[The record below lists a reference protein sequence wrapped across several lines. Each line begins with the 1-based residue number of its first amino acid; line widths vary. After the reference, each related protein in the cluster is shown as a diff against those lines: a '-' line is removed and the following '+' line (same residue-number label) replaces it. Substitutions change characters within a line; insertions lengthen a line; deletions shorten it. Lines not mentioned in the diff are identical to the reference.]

1 MRANK
6 LFEKDRDYI
15 VKSGSVIIVDEF
27 TGRTM
32 EGRRYGDGLHQA
44 IEAKENVKVQNESQT
59 LASITYQ
66 NYFRLYKKIS
76 GMTGTALTEA
86 EEFADIYNLPVFAVP
101 TNTPIVRK
109 DNEDEIYRTS
119 EEKYDA
125 IIKQVVECSQKNQPV
140 LILSLIHI

>member
-1 MRANK
+1 
-6 LFEKDRDYI
+6 
-15 VKSGSVIIVDEF
+15 
-27 TGRTM
+27 
-32 EGRRYGDGLHQA
+32 
-44 IEAKENVKVQNESQT
+44 
-59 LASITYQ
+59 
-66 NYFRLYKKIS
+66 
-76 GMTGTALTEA
+76 MTGTALTEA

-140 LILSLIHI
+140 LIGTTSIEKSEKISKKLKNAKINHEVLNAKQHLSLIHI